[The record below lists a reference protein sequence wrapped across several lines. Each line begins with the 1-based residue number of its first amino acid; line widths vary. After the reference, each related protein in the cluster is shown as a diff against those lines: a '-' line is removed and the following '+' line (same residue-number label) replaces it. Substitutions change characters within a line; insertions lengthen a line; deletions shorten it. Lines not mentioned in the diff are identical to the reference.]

1 MHIINILFLITYEK
15 CAFISF
21 DNKSYF
27 QRKQAFNLLMIRG
40 RDVYGMLFLDHL
52 KTMKIDILSYNK
64 PFIFHSF
71 PFPSY

>member
-1 MHIINILFLITYEK
+1 MHIINILFLITNEK
-15 CAFISF
+15 CAFISS
-21 DNKSYF
+21 DKSYF
-27 QRKQAFNLLMIRG
+27 QRNQAFNLLMIQG